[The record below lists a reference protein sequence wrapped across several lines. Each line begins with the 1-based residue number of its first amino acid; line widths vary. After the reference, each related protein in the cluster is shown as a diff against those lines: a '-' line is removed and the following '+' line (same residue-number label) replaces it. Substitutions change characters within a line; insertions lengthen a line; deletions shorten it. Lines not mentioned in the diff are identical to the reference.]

1 MIPQFGVILPAAG
14 SGTRF
19 GSDKL
24 MFDLCGKPVLWHT
37 VSAFQRADSVGCI
50 VVSTRKENIEAV
62 RSLTAE
68 FSKVVA
74 VTEGGQTRGES
85 ILRGMRALPSQV
97 EYLSIHDA
105 ARPLIL
111 PEEIDRI
118 HDEAVRYGAV
128 CAGTPVYSTV
138 QKIDEEGFI
147 VDTPDRNDLMAAATP
162 QAFSLALYR
171 DACAKTAGQSFTDDA
186 GLVRAAGGR
195 VKMIRCSDENIKITT
210 PADATFAAEILR
222 RRAEK

>member
-1 MIPQFGVILPAAG
+1 MKGLFGVLLPAAG

-19 GSDKL
+19 GRDKL
-24 MFDLCGKPVLWHT
+24 SFPLCGKPVLWHT
-37 VSAFQRADSVGCI
+37 VSAFQAAESVGCI
-50 VVSTRKENIEAV
+50 VIATRKENIEAV
-62 RSLTAE
+62 KSLTAE
-68 FSKVVA
+68 FSKVIA

-85 ILRGMRALPSQV
+85 ILRAMEALPVEV

-118 HDEAVRYGAV
+118 HGEAVRYGAV

-138 QKIDEEGFI
+138 QRVDSEGFI
-147 VDTPDRNDLMAAATP
+147 IDTPDRNSLMAAATP
-162 QAFSLALYR
+162 QAFSLALYKES
-171 DACAKTAGQSFTDDA
+171 CAKTAGRNFTDDA

-195 VKMIRCSDENIKITT
+195 VKMIRCSEENIKITT
-210 PADATFAAEILR
+210 PSDGTFAEEILR
-222 RRAEK
+222 RRLQK